1 MHHIFS
7 SVTNYGISAS
17 ILSVTECD
25 DPTNNNASG
34 AFSFPLEGRGTI
46 SNDLTAD
53 VKDLGLQSLSSLC
66 SWKFISN
73 KVRIVFMMLDENGK
87 IVEGQTTTSI
97 QADIDCASFEV
108 RDVKLDVKYGSSEAP
123 VVQVGDENPFGT
135 DSEINVD
142 VGSCYL
148 PKTMACMYC
157 GFEDGA
163 VGLDEDMWDAISTIE
178 VSLQLF

>member
-1 MHHIFS
+1 M
-7 SVTNYGISAS
+7 
-17 ILSVTECD
+17 
-25 DPTNNNASG
+25 
-34 AFSFPLEGRGTI
+34 
-46 SNDLTAD
+46 
-53 VKDLGLQSLSSLC
+53 
-66 SWKFISN
+66 
-73 KVRIVFMMLDENGK
+73 
-87 IVEGQTTTSI
+87 
-97 QADIDCASFEV
+97 

-157 GFEDGA
+157 GFEDGN

-178 VSLQLF
+178 VNL